1 MNLSNIFSAAPLTSS
16 FPNMQDITAIPS
28 ILLSLSLVTFFSLIP
43 PIATTGILTD
53 EVMLDKVS

>member
-1 MNLSNIFSAAPLTSS
+1 
-16 FPNMQDITAIPS
+16 MQDITAIPS